1 MRMVGRGNRQ
11 EEKSR
16 PENTRRE
23 EEEERTSKEERDV
36 PRARSQAA
44 SSQPDVR
51 STESKLFRRK
61 ER

>member
-1 MRMVGRGNRQ
+1 MVGRGNRQ

-16 PENTRRE
+16 PENTRREE

-51 STESKLFRRK
+51 STESKVFRRK